1 MIKSKGKR
9 AGDLAV
15 AALVILFGV
24 IIFVPFLFMFSSS
37 MRTPAEAYKLPP
49 AILPERIMLDNYVS
63 LFCSDIPFGPMFLNS
78 AIVTGCVII
87 GRLIVG
93 CMAAYAT
100 AKIRF
105 RGSSAIFLLFLTSMM
120 IPVQATIIPTFIVM
134 SRLHLVNTLWALI
147 IPGLFDAFGIFL
159 MRQSMATI
167 PDAILESAKI
177 DGASHFRICWQI
189 MVPMVKSTLATLV
202 VLSFNGVWNDYFA
215 PYIYLSDW
223 DKMTVPLGVAAM
235 KGYMGSGNPS
245 VVLAGVSIA
254 VLPILVIFLF
264 GQRYIVEGL
273 TSSAVKG

>member
-1 MIKSKGKR
+1 MIKSKAKR
-9 AGDLAV
+9 AGDFAV
-15 AALVILFGV
+15 AALVILFG
-24 IIFVPFLFMFSSS
+24 IIMFVPFLFMFSSS

-49 AILPERIMLDNYVS
+49 AIFPERIMFDNYVS
-63 LFCSDIPFGPMFLNS
+63 LFHSDVPFGRMFVNS
-78 AIVTGCVII
+78 TIVTVSVII
-87 GRLIVG
+87 GRLIIG
-93 CMAAYAT
+93 CLASYAT
-100 AKIRF
+100 AKIKF
-105 RGSSAIFLLFLTSMM
+105 KGSEIVFLLFLMSMM

-134 SRLHLVNTLWALI
+134 SRLHLVNSLWALI
-147 IPGLFDAFGIFL
+147 IPGLFDAFSIFL

-167 PDAILESAKI
+167 PDAIIESAKI

-254 VLPILVIFLF
+254 VLPILIIFLI